1 MERNIIKDPFAISFQ
16 ERILSMKYLKKNDKI
31 IIAVSGGM
39 DSTALLYLINWLN
52 RFKIIVAHID
62 HSIRA
67 DSIKDR
73 LFVEMMCKDLNL
85 PFFSKKLDLDSR
97 LKNESLEEW
106 ARNKRYHYLN
116 NLYNATKSNWIMTGH
131 HCNDHAE
138 TILMNLSRQ
147 TGILGMLGMQ
157 QKNGRIIRPLLS
169 FNRKELFDF
178 VKRLGIQFVDD
189 SSNSDISFP
198 RNFIRRKVVK
208 PWEAKVPS
216 LARNIYKTSRNIE
229 EWKSLIDQL
238 LRSFIIDNL
247 KISDQMIE
255 IPINSINNL
264 PHPGKLRLF
273 QLLFQE
279 EKKMWSKHDFKMLTQ
294 FLNTPTTGKISKLIS
309 PWLLL
314 HDRGII
320 IAIKEKKV
328 IFEKQIRITP
338 NKSILFNNKKY
349 KINTNANFHK
359 YTISRN
365 KEIIDWSKLKNKNL
379 EIRVWKSGDV
389 FQPLGMKNKKKVSD
403 FLIDEKINNF
413 SKKYQSVLTVDEE
426 IAWVCG
432 LRISDWVK
440 ITRNTK
446 EVALLKYNSL

>member
-1 MERNIIKDPFAISFQ
+1 
-16 ERILSMKYLKKNDKI
+16 MKYLKKNDKI

-147 TGILGMLGMQ
+147 TGILGMLGIQ

-198 RNFIRRKVVK
+198 RNFIRKKVVK

-365 KEIIDWSKLKNKNL
+365 EEIIDWSKLKNKNL

-403 FLIDEKINNF
+403 FLIDEKINNI
-413 SKKYQSVLTVDEE
+413 SKKYQSVLTVDKK

-440 ITRNTK
+440 ITRSTK
-446 EVALLKYNSL
+446 ELALLKYNSL

>member
-1 MERNIIKDPFAISFQ
+1 MEKNITKDPLAISFQ
-16 ERILSMKYLKKNDKI
+16 KEILSLKYLKKNDKI

-39 DSTALLYLINWLN
+39 DSTALLYLTHWLN

-73 LFVEMMCKDLNL
+73 LFVERMCKDLNL
-85 PFFSKKLDLDSR
+85 PFFSKKLDSDFRSI
-97 LKNESLEEW
+97 NESLEEW
-106 ARNKRYHYLN
+106 ARNKRYQYLK
-116 NLYNATKSNWIMTGH
+116 NLYVETKSNWIMTGH

-147 TGILGMLGMQ
+147 TGILGMLGIQ
-157 QKNGRIIRPLLS
+157 QKNGKIIRPLLS
-169 FNRKELFDF
+169 FNKKELLDF

-189 SSNSDISFP
+189 STNSDTSFP

-208 PWEAKVPS
+208 PWEEKVPS
-216 LARNIYKTSRNIE
+216 LVKSIYKTSKNIE
-229 EWKSLIDQL
+229 DWKSLIDQL
-238 LRSFIIDNL
+238 LRNFIIDNL
-247 KISDQMIE
+247 KISDVKIE
-255 IPINSINNL
+255 IPLNSINKL
-264 PHPGKLRLF
+264 PGIGKLRLF

-279 EKKMWSKHDFKMLTQ
+279 EKKLWSKHDFKMLEQ
-294 FLNTPTTGKISKLIS
+294 FLNTPTTGKISKLIL

-314 HDRGII
+314 HDRGLI
-320 IAIKEKKV
+320 IAIKKKKV
-328 IFEKQIRITP
+328 IFERQISITP

-349 KINTNANFHK
+349 KINTNVISRK

-379 EIRVWKSGDV
+379 EIRVWKTGDV

-403 FLIDEKINNF
+403 FLIDEKINNI

-446 EVALLKYNSL
+446 EIALLKYNSL